1 MQQTKSGETDLD
13 ALEILLAN
21 KDLSVKTH
29 LILISNS
36 FLIQSSFNIACSL
49 IKNMIVMKKDEAAR
63 IAVKKMEEAGANDI
77 KKNEPFVAIRAH
89 LEAMDMFSKWSRLFN
104 SSTPE
109 DIQEITSGLTF
120 VKVNIFQMVG

>member
-1 MQQTKSGETDLD
+1 MR
-13 ALEILLAN
+13 
-21 KDLSVKTH
+21 
-29 LILISNS
+29 
-36 FLIQSSFNIACSL
+36 
-49 IKNMIVMKKDEAAR
+49 KDEAAR
-63 IAVKKMEEAGANDI
+63 IAVKKMEEAGADDI

-120 VKVNIFQMVG
+120 VQVNNFHRVGETLLFIREYLSKRETSRKDRIC

>member
-1 MQQTKSGETDLD
+1 
-13 ALEILLAN
+13 
-21 KDLSVKTH
+21 
-29 LILISNS
+29 
-36 FLIQSSFNIACSL
+36 
-49 IKNMIVMKKDEAAR
+49 MIVMRKDEAAR
-63 IAVKKMEEAGANDI
+63 IAVKKMEEAGADDI

-120 VKVNIFQMVG
+120 VQVNNFQTVGETLLFIREYLSKRETSRKDLIC

>member
-1 MQQTKSGETDLD
+1 
-13 ALEILLAN
+13 
-21 KDLSVKTH
+21 
-29 LILISNS
+29 
-36 FLIQSSFNIACSL
+36 
-49 IKNMIVMKKDEAAR
+49 MIVMKKDEAAR

-104 SSTPE
+104 SSAPA

-120 VKVNIFQMVG
+120 VQVNRLRTVGDIPLIQFIRECLSKRETSRTKTRWS